1 MIWGYQHMLAQKIVY
16 ENLEYFKNLCE
27 FYWFFLCDFF
37 NQNRLITQNHRLLTS
52 SIEFGDIRRFLA
64 QKIRQEKLRKF
75 IKILNNIKC
84 LYITFCAQMSR
95 YSHYIYFLQE
105 AFSNF
110 GLRVLE
116 HFGPRKIY
124 KFTKVLNYVKSSCII
139 FYVRMSRY
147 FNYIYFLLEKLTYF
161 GLKGYW
167 KFSSKGIGTLWA

>member
-1 MIWGYQHMLAQKIVY
+1 MIWGCQHILAQKFLY

-37 NQNRLITQNHRLLTS
+37 TQNRLITQNHRLLTS
-52 SIEFGDIRRFLA
+52 SIQFGDIRRFLA
-64 QKIRQEKLRKF
+64 QKIRQEKLTKF
-75 IKILNNIKC
+75 IKILNNIKS
-84 LYITFCAQMSR
+84 LYITFSAQMSM

-110 GLRVLE
+110 GLVILE

-124 KFTKVLNYVKSSCII
+124 KFTKVLNYIKSSCII
-139 FYVRMSRY
+139 FCVKMPRY
-147 FNYIYFLLEKLTYF
+147 SNYIYFLLEKLTYF

-167 KFSSKGIGTLWA
+167 KFSSEGIGS